1 MTETIGYSELTPD
14 RLLDGVEEELGRRL
28 VGFAHPLTSYIN
40 RVYEL
45 QEATGERIIA
55 KFYRPG
61 RWSLEALEEEHAFV
75 LACAEAEI
83 PVVPPM
89 ALPDERTLGNVDGI
103 YFAVYPKRR
112 GRDFEACTEE
122 EWQRIGHILGRLHAV
137 GRQEPAEHRVVLHP
151 GYSTEQNIR
160 DLLEGD
166 YVPDR
171 FRTDFESTAR
181 SIADMV
187 TPMFED
193 AELFRIHGDC
203 HHANIL
209 ERPDEGLMLIDF
221 DDMATGPAVQDLWM
235 LLPDRA
241 DRCRREINLILEGY
255 ETFQEFDDRT
265 LRLIEPLRAM
275 RMLYFLAW
283 CARQIADAGFSRTFP
298 DWGSDAFWRGQIA
311 DLAHQLALIRELC
324 S

>member
-1 MTETIGYSELTPD
+1 MTEITGYSALTPD
-14 RLLDGVEEELGRRL
+14 RLLDGVEETIGRRL
-28 VGFAHPLTSYIN
+28 VGFAHPLISYIN

-61 RWSLEALEEEHAFV
+61 RWSLAALEEEHAFV

-89 ALPDERTLGNVDGI
+89 ILPDGGTLGDVDGI

-122 EWQRIGHILGRLHAV
+122 EWQRIGHVIGRLHAV
-137 GRQEPAEHRVVLHP
+137 GRQEPAEHRVTLHP
-151 GYSTEQNIR
+151 SYSTEQNIR

-166 YVPDR
+166 YVPAS
-171 FRTDFESTAR
+171 FRTDFGSVAR
-181 SIADMV
+181 EIADAV

-193 AELFRIHGDC
+193 VELFRIHGDC

-241 DRCRREINLILEGY
+241 DRCRWEINLILEGY
-255 ETFQEFDDRT
+255 EAFQEFDDRT

-283 CARQIADAGFSRTFP
+283 CARQIADVGFSRTFP
-298 DWGSDAFWRGQIA
+298 DWGSDAFWRAQIA
-311 DLAHQLALIRELC
+311 DLIHELALIRELG
-324 S
+324 